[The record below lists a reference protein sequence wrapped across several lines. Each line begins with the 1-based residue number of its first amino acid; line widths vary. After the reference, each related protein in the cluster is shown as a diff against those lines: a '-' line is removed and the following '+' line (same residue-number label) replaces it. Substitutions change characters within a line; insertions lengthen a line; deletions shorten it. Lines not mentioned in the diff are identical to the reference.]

1 MKVSIKGSNVY
12 IVHDNDT
19 VQRTLDALIRHN
31 ERSAYLE
38 RGVRTQSPVR
48 IKCERDSNNH
58 NENKM
63 PIVIS
68 LLDEKE
74 EDCTFACK
82 DENIC
87 SSNSLNEIEQTVMPE
102 TEFGNIEA
110 KNEEDNAQRNL
121 PEEIVVENDA
131 QDIVPTEMATEHDAQ
146 RNVPEEIIVE
156 DGTQNISIPE
166 EFDEDYYNRY
176 YYEHL
181 SGKKRGRPIGTYKH
195 RTENNVCKSSPN
207 QPPEVNC
214 QSSYY
219 SGNGDVLEELD
230 DIDWDALEC
239 KLLM

>member
-1 MKVSIKGSNVY
+1 
-12 IVHDNDT
+12 
-19 VQRTLDALIRHN
+19 
-31 ERSAYLE
+31 
-38 RGVRTQSPVR
+38 
-48 IKCERDSNNH
+48 
-58 NENKM
+58 M

-87 SSNSLNEIEQTVMPE
+87 SSNSLNEIEQTFMPD

-110 KNEEDNAQRNL
+110 KNEEDNAQHNVL
-121 PEEIVVENDA
+121 EEIATEHDAPNIVPTEMATEHDAQHNVPEEIATEHDAPNIVPEEIVVENDA
-131 QDIVPTEMATEHDAQ
+131 QHNVPEEIVVENDAPDIVPTEMATEHDAR

-166 EFDEDYYNRY
+166 EFDKDYYNRY

-195 RTENNVCKSSPN
+195 RTENNVCEYSPN

-219 SGNGDVLEELD
+219 SGNGDVLEELH
-230 DIDWDALEC
+230 DIDWDALEY